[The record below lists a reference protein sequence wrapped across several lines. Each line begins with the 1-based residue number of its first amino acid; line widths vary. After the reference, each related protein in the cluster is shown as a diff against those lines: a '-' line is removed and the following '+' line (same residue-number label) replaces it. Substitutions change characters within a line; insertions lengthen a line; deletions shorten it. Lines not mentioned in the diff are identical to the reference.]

1 MCKAA
6 TAAAG
11 VEIDFL
17 MIDPFKTK
25 LEFLRLA
32 SSRDICESLVFPLLE
47 NVPRSAKKDSSKNFF
62 FVCVRKK
69 KKICSS
75 QMTHLVC

>member
-1 MCKAA
+1 MQSSYLA
-6 TAAAG
+6 TAG

-32 SSRDICESLVFPLLE
+32 SSRDIRESLVFPLLE
-47 NVPRSAKKDSSKNFF
+47 NVPRSAKKDSSKKCFF
-62 FVCVRKK
+62 
-69 KKICSS
+69 
-75 QMTHLVC
+75 LYA